1 MLSMQ
6 DLKTHFSPKCV
17 TVSADIFNVC
27 QKNWQVSS
35 FLSQLM
41 YWQEQVEKSTPE
53 RNGWVWKTANDMKN
67 EFGFSRKVY
76 EKVRGILLELGI
88 IQYRRGGV
96 HGKSH
101 YRVNKEQL
109 LKLVYDSKGQKMP
122 ENVSKVQID
131 CQNSE
136 VPNWLPIQ
144 EWNAFVT
151 QIKASKGK
159 VTNKQ
164 KKVWIEQL
172 AKLRKEFDLK
182 LVINQSILKGWFA
195 FYPLNK
201 APTYATTSRSTAYD
215 NDPKAKAIAAAIAAQ
230 AERERKEQAAQKA
243 AQQTLRNESEIER
256 GKKQAPNLLAYLDTV
271 IKKSIK

>member
-1 MLSMQ
+1 MQ
-6 DLKTHFSPKCV
+6 YLKTHFSPKCV

-41 YWQEQVEKSTPE
+41 YWQEQIEKSNPE

-101 YRVNKEQL
+101 YRINKEHL
-109 LKLVYDSKGQKMP
+109 LKLVYESKGQTMP
-122 ENVSKVQID
+122 ENIGRVQID
-131 CQNSE
+131 CQNTE
-136 VPNWLPIQ
+136 VPNWLPIN

-151 QIKASKGK
+151 QIKANKGK
-159 VTNKQ
+159 VSNKQ
-164 KKVWIEQL
+164 KKIWIEQL
-172 AKLRKEFDLK
+172 AKLREKFDLK
-182 LVINQSILKGWFA
+182 LVINQSILKNWFS
-195 FYPLNK
+195 FFPLTK
-201 APTYATTSRSTAYD
+201 TATYTQTPTSNSSAYD
-215 NDPKAKAIAAAIAAQ
+215 NDPKAKAIAAAIAEKNKQEQLAREAEKRNQ
-230 AERERKEQAAQKA
+230 ANNKTEQQSPAAHLA
-243 AQQTLRNESEIER
+243 NMLATL
-256 GKKQAPNLLAYLDTV
+256 KKNRR
-271 IKKSIK
+271 